1 MDAALPDARLRPT
14 APDLAIVIVN
24 FNSWA
29 DTARLVGSLSGELAT
44 LGGRCEVVVVDNAS
58 DDPPPPGIDAR
69 SGIRVVFRPDN
80 GGFAAGVNT
89 GWRSTPARWL
99 LLLNPDVVAG
109 PGLLG
114 RVLGRI
120 EAMERG
126 PGEGPAPGIV
136 GFGLRNE
143 DGSRQHSVGAFP
155 TLWGCVRESFRPRS
169 RRKYW
174 PLSRTG
180 PGPVPWVTGACML
193 VRSEVLGQLGGMD
206 EEFFLYHE
214 EVSLCRSARDAGWG
228 VAFDDGAEV
237 AHLRP
242 LQSREVSPK
251 LRVVTRHSKLL
262 YFLKHRPRWEFAALS
277 RIVAVEA
284 VLRGMAAGIGGRE
297 AESRAWSAVGRIARE
312 LGPGR
317 GPRGVRVLE
326 IADRAVAGV
335 GPGPVR
341 GPTPGR
347 RGARAEDRSI
357 PLDLPAR
364 SR

>member
-1 MDAALPDARLRPT
+1 MDAALPDARPRSTPP
-14 APDLAIVIVN
+14 ALAIVIVN
-24 FNSWA
+24 FDSWA
-29 DTARLVGSLSGELAT
+29 DTDRLVGSLAGELES
-44 LGGRCEVVVVDNAS
+44 LDGRCEVVVVDNAS
-58 DDPPPPGIDAR
+58 ADPPPAGLESRP
-69 SGIRVVFRPDN
+69 GIRVVLRPDN

-109 PGLLG
+109 PGLIG

-120 EAMERG
+120 EALEAG
-126 PGEGPAPGIV
+126 PGVGPVPGVV

-155 TLWGCVRESFRPRS
+155 TLLGCVRESFRPRS

-193 VRSEVLGQLGGMD
+193 VRSAVLEQLGGMD

-214 EVSLCRSARDAGWG
+214 EVALCRSARDAGWG
-228 VAFDDGAEV
+228 ISLDVGVEV

-242 LQSREVSPK
+242 LQSREVSPR

-262 YFLKHRPRWEFAALS
+262 YFLKHRPRWEFEVLARVVSAEAWIRGLS
-277 RIVAVEA
+277 
-284 VLRGMAAGIGGRE
+284 AGIGGRAAE
-297 AESRAWSAVGRIARE
+297 AGAWAAVGRIARE
-312 LGPGR
+312 MGPGR
-317 GPRGVRVLE
+317 GPRGVRVRE
-326 IADRAVAGV
+326 IADRAVSGGGV
-335 GPGPVR
+335 APGR
-341 GPTPGR
+341 GPYSGR
-347 RGARAEDRSI
+347 REVRAEGRSI
-357 PLDLPAR
+357 PLDVSGR